1 MKKRIDVGSCI
12 KNGKRKILVVIEIF
26 EMLTEYASEHYYD
39 KFGFNNEELA
49 GVRDEIIKL
58 QNQYSNMGLT
68 DEQKN
73 IIDNLLKLHTEI
85 YKECLEKIYA
95 QGLKDCVIILKEF
108 GIL

>member
-1 MKKRIDVGSCI
+1 MNIIMS
-12 KNGKRKILVVIEIF
+12 EIF
-26 EMLTEYASEHYYD
+26 EMITEYASEHYYD

-49 GVRDEIIKL
+49 DVRDEIIKM

-68 DEQKN
+68 DEHKK

-85 YKECLEKIYA
+85 YKECLEKVYT
-95 QGLKDCVIILKEF
+95 QGLKDGVIILKEF